1 MRRIARRTAALLRI
15 GDRLANSGT
24 KLLEELP
31 ICGKE
36 GGNVASNRVRSLL
49 YSGAAIAGRAA
60 IAAGFA
66 FALMISPTAAEP
78 TAQLPAASIKIQIA
92 PSWPKT
98 IPEAKAEQEAAKLPP
113 ETWPAEEIAA
123 AKSRCD
129 VILKK
134 INAIAIP
141 EAPIKQGSCGAPA
154 PIQLISI
161 GKNPQV
167 SISPPAVVTC
177 ELAEALSLW
186 LDKDL
191 QPLARSYLNG
201 EIIKIESM
209 SSYSCR
215 NAYGRKGGK
224 LSEHGVANA
233 LDIRGFVTANA
244 EQTYVLE
251 DWGKPQREIL
261 AEIAAAKAAEQKAAA
276 LKAAA
281 EKAAQANQL
290 SDKATPSKLPPPSA
304 TASTVG
310 APAAGIA
317 RRTITDGIPKITVT
331 IPGGA
336 ASPDHGEGGDFS
348 FAEPNRLGGPKSETS
363 QPNAATSP
371 ALKMVKSKI
380 ASKVDRKRE
389 FLHAS
394 HRAACTIFGTTLGPE
409 ANAAHRNHFHVDMAY
424 RRVTKICD

>member
-1 MRRIARRTAALLRI
+1 MFLDMTTDRQRAGGSLPLQAAGEKGIGVAGHYARSSVRI
-15 GDRLANSGT
+15 GAL
-24 KLLEELP
+24 
-31 ICGKE
+31 I
-36 GGNVASNRVRSLL
+36 VAHTLVVSATAIAAEPEAK
-49 YSGAAIAGRAA
+49 GAAIK
-60 IAAGFA
+60 
-66 FALMISPTAAEP
+66 
-78 TAQLPAASIKIQIA
+78 LPAASIKIQIA

-98 IPEAKAEQEAAKLPP
+98 LPEAKAEQEAAKLPP
-113 ETWPAEEIAA
+113 EAWPATDIAA

-129 VILKK
+129 AILKK
-134 INAIAIP
+134 ISAIAIP

-186 LDKDL
+186 LEKDL
-191 QPLARSYLNG
+191 QPLARTYFNS

-215 NAYGRKGGK
+215 NAYGRKGGR

-251 DWGKPQREIL
+251 DWGKPQREII
-261 AEIAAAKAAEQKAAA
+261 AEIAAAKAEEQRIAA

-281 EKAAQANQL
+281 EKAAQANQQ
-290 SDKATPSKLPPPSA
+290 SNKGAPAKMTPPSA
-304 TASTVG
+304 TASSEG

-336 ASPDHGEGGDFS
+336 APQKDNGGSGDFS
-348 FAEPNRLGGPKSETS
+348 FAEPDRLGGPKADAKA
-363 QPNAATSP
+363 PAASP
-371 ALKMVKSKI
+371 ALKIAKSKI
-380 ASKVDRKRE
+380 ASKADRKRE

-394 HRAACTIFGTTLGPE
+394 HRSACSIFGTTLGPE

>member
-1 MRRIARRTAALLRI
+1 MRFDRRPFATCVYAAAALL
-15 GDRLANSGT
+15 T
-24 KLLEELP
+24 
-31 ICGKE
+31 
-36 GGNVASNRVRSLL
+36 
-49 YSGAAIAGRAA
+49 
-60 IAAGFA
+60 
-66 FALMISPTAAEP
+66 ISPVSAKDEVPAPQPGTAA
-78 TAQLPAASIKIQIA
+78 ASKLPSASIKIQIA

-98 IPEAKAEQEAAKLPP
+98 LPEATAEQEAAKLPP
-113 ETWPAEEIAA
+113 EVWPAADIAA

-129 VILKK
+129 AILKK
-134 INAIAIP
+134 ISAIAIP

-186 LDKDL
+186 LEKDL
-191 QPLARSYLNG
+191 QPLARTYFNS

-215 NAYGRKGGK
+215 NAYGRKGGR

-251 DWGKPQREIL
+251 DWGKPQREII
-261 AEIAAAKAAEQKAAA
+261 AEIAAAKAAAQKAAA

-281 EKAAQANQL
+281 EKAAQTNQL
-290 SDKATPSKLPPPSA
+290 SDKAVPAKATPPSA
-304 TASTVG
+304 TASSEG

-331 IPGGA
+331 IPGA
-336 ASPDHGEGGDFS
+336 TDAPEHGNSGKGDFS
-348 FAEPNRLGGPKSETS
+348 FAEPDRLGGPKADAKE
-363 QPNAATSP
+363 PAAATASP
-371 ALKMVKSKI
+371 ALKIAKSKI
-380 ASKVDRKRE
+380 AAKADRKRE

-394 HRAACTIFGTTLGPE
+394 HRSACTIFGTTLGPE

>member
-1 MRRIARRTAALLRI
+1 MPP
-15 GDRLANSGT
+15 D
-24 KLLEELP
+24 
-31 ICGKE
+31 
-36 GGNVASNRVRSLL
+36 VW
-49 YSGAAIAGRAA
+49 
-60 IAAGFA
+60 
-66 FALMISPTAAEP
+66 
-78 TAQLPAASIKIQIA
+78 PAAD
-92 PSWPKT
+92 
-98 IPEAKAEQEAAKLPP
+98 
-113 ETWPAEEIAA
+113 IAA
-123 AKSRCD
+123 AKSRCE

-167 SISPPAVVTC
+167 SISPPAIITC

-186 LDKDL
+186 LEKDL
-191 QPLARSYLNG
+191 QPLSRSYLNG
-201 EIIKIESM
+201 EIIKIETM

-244 EQTYVLE
+244 ETAYVLE
-251 DWGKPQREIL
+251 DWGKPQREII
-261 AEIAAAKAAEQKAAA
+261 AEIAAAKAAAEKAAA
-276 LKAAA
+276 IKAAA

-290 SDKATPSKLPPPSA
+290 ANKNDPSKLAPPSA
-304 TASTVG
+304 TASSVG

-317 RRTITDGIPKITVT
+317 RPTIADGIPKITVT
-331 IPGGA
+331 IPGA
-336 ASPDHGEGGDFS
+336 KPATDRDDFS
-348 FAEPNRLGGPKSETS
+348 FSEPSRLGGPKGDAKDVPATTS
-363 QPNAATSP
+363 AQSP
-371 ALKMVKSKI
+371 ALKI
-380 ASKVDRKRE
+380 AKTKLASLADRKRE

-409 ANAAHRNHFHVDMAY
+409 ANGAHRNHFHVDMAF
-424 RRVTKICD
+424 RSQTKICD

>member
-1 MRRIARRTAALLRI
+1 MTVAGVSAQSSIRSEVLRACTAAL
-15 GDRLANSGT
+15 
-24 KLLEELP
+24 
-31 ICGKE
+31 
-36 GGNVASNRVRSLL
+36 
-49 YSGAAIAGRAA
+49 AA
-60 IAAGFA
+60 IAAFA
-66 FALMISPTAAEP
+66 TILTPASAEP
-78 TAQLPAASIKIQIA
+78 AAKLPAASIKIQIA

-98 IPEAKAEQEAAKLPP
+98 LPEAKAEQDAAKLPP
-113 ETWPAEEIAA
+113 EVWPAEDIAA

-134 INAIAIP
+134 IGAIAIP
-141 EAPIKQGSCGAPA
+141 EAPIRQGSCGAPA
-154 PIQLISI
+154 PIQLISL

-177 ELAEALSLW
+177 ELAEALHLW
-186 LDKDL
+186 LEKDL
-191 QPLARSYLNG
+191 QPLARTYLNT

-215 NAYGRKGGK
+215 NAYGRKGGR

-233 LDIRGFVTANA
+233 LDIRGFITANA

-251 DWGKPQREIL
+251 DWGKPQREII

-276 LKAAA
+276 LKAIA
-281 EKAAQANQL
+281 EKAAQTNQL
-290 SDKATPSKLPPPSA
+290 SDKNNPAKAAPPSA
-304 TASTVG
+304 TASSEG

-331 IPGGA
+331 IPGASA
-336 ASPDHGEGGDFS
+336 APDHPGSDKGDFS
-348 FAEPNRLGGPKSETS
+348 FGEPNRLGGPKTDSKD
-363 QPNAATSP
+363 AAAAASP
-371 ALKMVKSKI
+371 ALKLVKTKI
-380 ASKVDRKRE
+380 AAKVDRKRE

-409 ANAAHRNHFHVDMAY
+409 ANAAHRNHFHVDMAF
-424 RRVTKICD
+424 RRATKICD

>member
-1 MRRIARRTAALLRI
+1 MA
-15 GDRLANSGT
+15 
-24 KLLEELP
+24 
-31 ICGKE
+31 
-36 GGNVASNRVRSLL
+36 
-49 YSGAAIAGRAA
+49 AAILIGAPASANDQPPAPAPQSPAA
-60 IAAGFA
+60 PSAK
-66 FALMISPTAAEP
+66 LPT
-78 TAQLPAASIKIQIA
+78 ASIKIQIA

-98 IPEAKAEQEAAKLPP
+98 LPEAKAEKEAAKLPP
-113 ETWPAEEIAA
+113 EVWPAADIAA

-129 VILKK
+129 AILKK

-141 EAPIKQGSCGAPA
+141 EAPIKHGSCGAPA

-167 SISPPAVVTC
+167 SISPPAIITC

-186 LDKDL
+186 LDKDV
-191 QPLARSYLNG
+191 QPLARSTLNG
-201 EIIKIESM
+201 EIIKIETM

-244 EQTYVLE
+244 ETAYVLE

-261 AEIAAAKAAEQKAAA
+261 EEIAAAKAAEEKAAA
-276 LKAAA
+276 IKAAA

-290 SDKATPSKLPPPSA
+290 ANKNDPSKLTPPSA
-304 TASTVG
+304 TATPFG
-310 APAAGIA
+310 GPASGIA
-317 RRTITDGIPKITVT
+317 RQTIADGIPKITVT
-331 IPGGA
+331 IPGAKPA
-336 ASPDHGEGGDFS
+336 ANHDDFS
-348 FAEPNRLGGPKSETS
+348 FAEPSRLGGPKTDGKDV
-363 QPNAATSP
+363 PANAAAPSP
-371 ALKMVKSKI
+371 ALKMAKTKL
-380 ASKVDRKRE
+380 ASLADRKRE

-409 ANAAHRNHFHVDMAY
+409 ANGAHRNHFHVDMAY
-424 RRVTKICD
+424 RSQTKICD

>member
-1 MRRIARRTAALLRI
+1 MIAPATAE
-15 GDRLANSGT
+15 S
-24 KLLEELP
+24 
-31 ICGKE
+31 
-36 GGNVASNRVRSLL
+36 
-49 YSGAAIAGRAA
+49 
-60 IAAGFA
+60 
-66 FALMISPTAAEP
+66 TAR
-78 TAQLPAASIKIQIA
+78 LPAASIKIQIA

-98 IPEAKAEQEAAKLPP
+98 LPEAKAEQEAAKLPP
-113 ETWPAEEIAA
+113 EVWPAEEIAA

-134 INAIAIP
+134 IHAIAIP

-186 LDKDL
+186 MDKDL

-244 EQTYVLE
+244 EQTFVLE

-290 SDKATPSKLPPPSA
+290 ANKGTPAKLIPPSA

-317 RRTITDGIPKITVT
+317 RRTITDGIPKLTVT

-348 FAEPNRLGGPKSETS
+348 FAEPNRLGGPKSEANA
-363 QPNAATSP
+363 PNAAMSP
-371 ALKMVKSKI
+371 ALKIVKSKM

-389 FLHAS
+389 FLHAA
-394 HRAACTIFGTTLGPE
+394 HRSACTIFGTTLGPE

>member
-1 MRRIARRTAALLRI
+1 MFLDMTTDRQRAGASLPLQAAGEKGIGVAGHYARSSVRI
-15 GDRLANSGT
+15 GAL
-24 KLLEELP
+24 
-31 ICGKE
+31 I
-36 GGNVASNRVRSLL
+36 VAHTLVVSATAIAAEPEAK
-49 YSGAAIAGRAA
+49 GAAIK
-60 IAAGFA
+60 
-66 FALMISPTAAEP
+66 
-78 TAQLPAASIKIQIA
+78 LPAASIKIQIA

-98 IPEAKAEQEAAKLPP
+98 LPEAKAEQEAAKLPP
-113 ETWPAEEIAA
+113 EAWPATDIAA

-129 VILKK
+129 AILKK
-134 INAIAIP
+134 ISAIAIP

-186 LDKDL
+186 LEKDL
-191 QPLARSYLNG
+191 QPLARTYFNS

-215 NAYGRKGGK
+215 NAYGRKGGR

-251 DWGKPQREIL
+251 DWGKPQREII
-261 AEIAAAKAAEQKAAA
+261 AEIAAAKAEEQRIAA

-281 EKAAQANQL
+281 EKAAQANQQ
-290 SDKATPSKLPPPSA
+290 SSKGAPAKMTPPSA
-304 TASTVG
+304 TASSEG

-336 ASPDHGEGGDFS
+336 APQKDNGGSGDFS
-348 FAEPNRLGGPKSETS
+348 FAEPDRLGGPKADAKV
-363 QPNAATSP
+363 PAAAAASP
-371 ALKMVKSKI
+371 ALKIAKSKI
-380 ASKVDRKRE
+380 ASKADRKRE

-394 HRAACTIFGTTLGPE
+394 HRSACSIFGTTLGPE